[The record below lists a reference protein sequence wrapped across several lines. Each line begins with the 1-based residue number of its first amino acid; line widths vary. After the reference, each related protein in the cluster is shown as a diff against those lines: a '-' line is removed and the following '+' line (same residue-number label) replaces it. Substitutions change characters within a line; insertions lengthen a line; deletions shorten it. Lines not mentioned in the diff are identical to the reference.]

1 MASTGLWQRCVA
13 ASALASSS
21 ASVRNAIVYRSFA
34 TTAAVAMARQRPA
47 TPTVPRVPGLDGPT
61 QLHNLSEIHP
71 LLDHYPRKSDQDGSL
86 DLDTARLWPSD
97 PPLDDMLK
105 NQADDDV
112 DEASLPHGL
121 TKDDLKRFL
130 KRALVIKRTSN
141 MTTAGKIPSMYALVV
156 VGNGRG
162 IAGYGEGKDDEVA
175 RAVRKATNRAMR
187 NLTAFDRYDDRTIYH
202 DIDHK
207 FHATKIQFRSR
218 PPGFGNR
225 CNHYI
230 HEICSCIGILD
241 ISAKVWGSRNP
252 MNVIKATF
260 EALSY
265 KQKLP
270 EDIARGR
277 GKRVVDVQHTYYGAS
292 E

>member
-1 MASTGLWQRCVA
+1 MASPALWQRCIA
-13 ASALASSS
+13 ASALASTS
-21 ASVRNAIVYRSFA
+21 RNVARTFTT
-34 TTAAVAMARQRPA
+34 TTAVTMARQRPGVQK
-47 TPTVPRVPGLDGPT
+47 PTVARVPGLDQPGT
-61 QLHNLSEIHP
+61 LHNLSEIHP
-71 LLDHYPRKSDQDGSL
+71 LLDHYPRKTDQDGNLNLES
-86 DLDTARLWPSD
+86 AKLWASD
-97 PPLDDMLK
+97 PPLDDLLK

-121 TKDDLKRFL
+121 TKDDLKKFL
-130 KRALVIKRTSN
+130 KRALVVKRTSN
-141 MTTAGKIPSMYALVV
+141 MTTAGKIPSMYAL
-156 VGNGRG
+156 
-162 IAGYGEGKDDEVA
+162 GKDDEVA

-187 NLTAFDRYDDRTIYH
+187 NLTSFDRYDDRTIFH

-207 FHATKIQFRSR
+207 FHATNIQFRSR

-260 EALSY
+260 EALSL

-277 GKRVVDVQHTYYGAS
+277 GKRVVDVQHTYYGAN

>member
-1 MASTGLWQRCVA
+1 LIS
-13 ASALASSS
+13 
-21 ASVRNAIVYRSFA
+21 RSF
-34 TTAAVAMARQRPA
+34 TTAGAVSLARKRPSTA
-47 TPTVPRVPGLDGPT
+47 SKVTVARVPGLDSPAA
-61 QLHNLSEIHP
+61 LHNLSEIHP
-71 LLDHYPRKSDQDGSL
+71 LLDHYPRKLDGEGNL
-86 DLDTARLWPSD
+86 NLATAKLWPSS

-121 TKDDLKRFL
+121 TKEDLRRFI
-130 KRALVIKRTSN
+130 KRALVVKRTSN

-156 VGNGRG
+156 VGNGSG

-260 EALSY
+260 EALGS

>member
-1 MASTGLWQRCVA
+1 MASTLLGLRC
-13 ASALASSS
+13 SATSLNVLMA
-21 ASVRNAIVYRSFA
+21 RSF
-34 TTAAVAMARQRPA
+34 TTSAAAAMARQRPA
-47 TPTVPRVPGLDGPT
+47 RSLPTVARVPGLDSPAD
-61 QLHNLSEIHP
+61 LHNLSEIHP
-71 LLDHYPRKSDQDGSL
+71 LLDHYPRKTDQDGHL
-86 DLDTARLWPSD
+86 KLDTDKLWPSN

-112 DEASLPHGL
+112 DESSLPHGL
-121 TKDDLKRFL
+121 TKDDLKKFL
-130 KRALVIKRTSN
+130 KRALVVKRTSN

-156 VGNGRG
+156 VGNGEG

-207 FHATKIQFRSR
+207 FHATNIQFRSR

-260 EALSY
+260 EALGR

>member
-1 MASTGLWQRCVA
+1 
-13 ASALASSS
+13 
-21 ASVRNAIVYRSFA
+21 
-34 TTAAVAMARQRPA
+34 MARQRPSSA
-47 TPTVPRVPGLDGPT
+47 SKVPTVARVPGLDNPGA
-61 QLHNLSEIHP
+61 LHNLAEIHP
-71 LLDHYPRKSDQDGSL
+71 LLDHYPREVDEEGHL
-86 DLDTARLWPSD
+86 NLETERLWASN

-105 NQADDDV
+105 TQADDDV
-112 DEASLPHGL
+112 DESSLPHGL
-121 TKDDLKRFL
+121 RREELNKFL
-130 KRALVIKRTSN
+130 KRALVVKRTSN
-141 MTTAGKIPSMYALVV
+141 MTTAGKVPSMYALVI
-156 VGNGRG
+156 VGNGNG
-162 IAGYGEGKDDEVA
+162 IAGYGEGKDEEAA

-187 NLTAFDRYDDRTIYH
+187 NLMAFDRYDDRTIFH
-202 DIDHK
+202 DIDYK

-225 CNHYI
+225 CNHLI

-260 EALSY
+260 EALSK

-270 EDIARGR
+270 ADIARAR
-277 GKRVVDVQHTYYGAS
+277 GKRMVDVQHTYYGAS

>member
-1 MASTGLWQRCVA
+1 MASTRLWLRCLA
-13 ASALASSS
+13 TSAPVPSTLSIK
-21 ASVRNAIVYRSFA
+21 NAIICRTF
-34 TTAAVAMARQRPA
+34 TNTAVVAVGRKRPA
-47 TPTVPRVPGLDGPT
+47 APVARVPGLDNPGV
-61 QLHNLSEIHP
+61 LHNLAEIHP
-71 LLDHYPRKSDQDGSL
+71 LLDHYPRLGDQDGNL
-86 DLDTARLWPSD
+86 NLVTAKNWPSN
-97 PPLDDMLK
+97 PPLDEMLK
-105 NQADDDV
+105 GQAEDDV
-112 DEASLPHGL
+112 DESSLPHGL
-121 TKDDLKRFL
+121 TKDDLRKFIR
-130 KRALVIKRTSN
+130 RALVIKRTSN
-141 MTTAGKIPSMYALVV
+141 MTTAGKIPTMYALVV
-156 VGNGRG
+156 AGNGRG
-162 IAGYGEGKDDEVA
+162 IAGYGEAKDEEPA

-187 NLTAFDRYDDRTIYH
+187 NLTVFDRYDDRTIYH

-260 EALSY
+260 EAFTQ

-270 EDIARGR
+270 DDIARAR

>member
-1 MASTGLWQRCVA
+1 MA
-13 ASALASSS
+13 
-21 ASVRNAIVYRSFA
+21 RSF
-34 TTAAVAMARQRPA
+34 TTSAAAAMARQRPA
-47 TPTVPRVPGLDGPT
+47 RSLPTVARVPGLDSPAD
-61 QLHNLSEIHP
+61 LHNLSEIHP
-71 LLDHYPRKSDQDGSL
+71 LLDHYPRKTDQDGHL
-86 DLDTARLWPSD
+86 KLDTDKLWPSN

-112 DEASLPHGL
+112 DESSLPHGL
-121 TKDDLKRFL
+121 TKDDLKKFL
-130 KRALVIKRTSN
+130 KRALVVKRTSN

-156 VGNGRG
+156 VGNGEG

-207 FHATKIQFRSR
+207 FHATNIQFRSR

-260 EALSY
+260 EALGQ

>member
-1 MASTGLWQRCVA
+1 
-13 ASALASSS
+13 
-21 ASVRNAIVYRSFA
+21 
-34 TTAAVAMARQRPA
+34 MARQRPGA
-47 TPTVPRVPGLDGPT
+47 SKPTVARVPGLDHPGT
-61 QLHNLSEIHP
+61 LHNLSEIHP
-71 LLDHYPRKSDQDGSL
+71 LLDHYPRKTDQDGNL
-86 DLDTARLWPSD
+86 NLETPKLWASA
-97 PPLDDMLK
+97 PPLDNMLK

-121 TKDDLKRFL
+121 TKDDLKKFL
-130 KRALVIKRTSN
+130 KRALVVKRTSN

-156 VGNGRG
+156 VGNGQG

-187 NLTAFDRYDDRTIYH
+187 NLTAFERYDDRTIYH

-207 FHATKIQFRSR
+207 FHATNIQFRSR
-218 PPGFGNR
+218 PPGNPSTFYLYALFLSALDHDLDLTHTFVILIGFGNR

-260 EALSY
+260 EALSL

-277 GKRVVDVQHTYYGAS
+277 GKRVVDVQHTYYGAN

>member
-1 MASTGLWQRCVA
+1 M
-13 ASALASSS
+13 ASALWRIAPRAAQLNTLTRSFTTASAVALARNRPSS
-21 ASVRNAIVYRSFA
+21 ARL
-34 TTAAVAMARQRPA
+34 
-47 TPTVPRVPGLDGPT
+47 RVPGIEGP
-61 QLHNLSEIHP
+61 QDVHNLSEIHP
-71 LLDHYPRKSDQDGSL
+71 LLDHQPIVTNQEGNYA
-86 DLDTARLWPSD
+86 LDTPRLWPQD
-97 PPLDDMLK
+97 PPLDHMLK

-112 DEASLPHGL
+112 DESSLPHGL
-121 TKDDLKRFL
+121 TASDLRRFT
-130 KRALVIKRTSN
+130 KKALIVKRTSN
-141 MTTAGKIPSMYALVV
+141 MTTAGKVPSMYAMVV
-156 VGNGRG
+156 VGNGQG

-175 RAVRKATNRAMR
+175 RAVRKATNRALR
-187 NLTAFDRYDDRTIYH
+187 NLQVFDRYDDRTIYH

-260 EALSY
+260 EALQ

-277 GKRVVDVQHTYYGAS
+277 GKRMVDVQHTYYGAS

>member
-1 MASTGLWQRCVA
+1 MASTGLWQRCMA
-13 ASALASSS
+13 MSALSSRNALMTRSFSS
-21 ASVRNAIVYRSFA
+21 ASASL
-34 TTAAVAMARQRPA
+34 MARQRPSSPSA
-47 TPTVPRVPGLDGPT
+47 VTKARVPGLDQSGS
-61 QLHNLSEIHP
+61 LHNLAEIHP
-71 LLDHYPRKSDQDGSL
+71 LLDHYPRKTDQDGTL
-86 DLDTARLWPSD
+86 KLDTDKLWAQE

-105 NQADDDV
+105 SQADDDV

-121 TKDDLKRFL
+121 TKHDLSKFL
-130 KRALVIKRTSN
+130 KRALIVKRTSN
-141 MTTAGKIPSMYALVV
+141 MTTAGKVPSMYALVV
-156 VGNGRG
+156 VGNGDG

-187 NLTAFDRYDDRTIYH
+187 NLTAFDRYDDRTIFH

-260 EALSY
+260 EALSS

-277 GKRVVDVQHTYYGAS
+277 GKRMVDVQHTYYGAS

>member
-1 MASTGLWQRCVA
+1 MASPALWQRCIA
-13 ASALASSS
+13 ASALASTS
-21 ASVRNAIVYRSFA
+21 RNVTRTF
-34 TTAAVAMARQRPA
+34 TTTTAVAMARQRPGA
-47 TPTVPRVPGLDGPT
+47 SKPTVARVPGLDHPGT
-61 QLHNLSEIHP
+61 LHNLSEIHP
-71 LLDHYPRKSDQDGSL
+71 LLDHYPRKTDQDGSL
-86 DLDTARLWPSD
+86 NLETPKLWASA
-97 PPLDDMLK
+97 PPLDNMLK

-121 TKDDLKRFL
+121 TKDDLKKFL
-130 KRALVIKRTSN
+130 KRALVVKRTSN

-156 VGNGRG
+156 VGNGEG

-207 FHATKIQFRSR
+207 FHATNIQFRSR

-260 EALSY
+260 EALSL

-277 GKRVVDVQHTYYGAS
+277 GKRVVDVQHTYYGAN

>member
-1 MASTGLWQRCVA
+1 
-13 ASALASSS
+13 
-21 ASVRNAIVYRSFA
+21 
-34 TTAAVAMARQRPA
+34 MARQRPA
-47 TPTVPRVPGLDGPT
+47 APKVSNIARAPGLDSLSA
-61 QLHNLSEIHP
+61 LHNLSEIHP
-71 LLDHYPRKSDQDGSL
+71 LLDHYPRKTDQEGNL
-86 DLDTARLWPSD
+86 DLATARLWPSN

-105 NQADDDV
+105 SQADDDV

-121 TKDDLKRFL
+121 TKEDLRRFL
-130 KRALVIKRTSN
+130 KRALVVKRTSN
-141 MTTAGKIPSMYALVV
+141 MTTAGKVPSMYALVV
-156 VGNGRG
+156 VGNGQG

-252 MNVIKATF
+252 MNVVKATF
-260 EALSY
+260 EALTQ

>member
-1 MASTGLWQRCVA
+1 MASPALWQRCIA
-13 ASALASSS
+13 ASALASTS
-21 ASVRNAIVYRSFA
+21 RNVTRTFA
-34 TTAAVAMARQRPA
+34 TTTAIAMARQRPGVSK
-47 TPTVPRVPGLDGPT
+47 PTVARVPGLDRPDA
-61 QLHNLSEIHP
+61 LHNLAEINP
-71 LLDHYPRKSDQDGSL
+71 IIDYYPRKLDQDGSL
-86 DLDTARLWPSD
+86 DLDTPKLWAST

-105 NQADDDV
+105 SQADDDI
-112 DEASLPHGL
+112 DESSLPHGL
-121 TKDDLKRFL
+121 TKEDLRRFI
-130 KRALVIKRTSN
+130 KRALVVKRTSN

-156 VGNGRG
+156 VGNGKG

-187 NLTAFDRYDDRTIYH
+187 NLMVFDRYDERTIYH

-260 EALSY
+260 EALSQ

-277 GKRVVDVQHTYYGAS
+277 GKRVVDVQHTYYGAN